1 MGNKEVICIVRKQ
14 KMLGNI
20 KGLVISKRIVKMEQ
34 WDVHCTECGKFILTE
49 KREHIGED
57 IKCIAGSYKQRNQ
70 KETPLTCEPF
80 SYTCPYMF
88 SMTQFS

>member
-57 IKCIAGSYKQRNQ
+57 IKCIAGSYKDGCYDKIEDAFYCIDCAKKRG
-70 KETPLTCEPF
+70 
-80 SYTCPYMF
+80 SID
-88 SMTQFS
+88 